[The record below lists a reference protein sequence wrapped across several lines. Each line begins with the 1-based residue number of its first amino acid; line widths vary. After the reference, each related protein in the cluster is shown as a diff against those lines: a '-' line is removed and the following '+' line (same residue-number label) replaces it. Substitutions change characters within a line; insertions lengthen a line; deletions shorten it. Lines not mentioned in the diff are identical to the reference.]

1 MRTGAVGKPARR
13 VFPGA
18 TGVLRIRFV
27 IVYRIGDCER
37 VCLATAPG
45 LSQTARF
52 TVGRLVHGRGGTRP
66 QLRRSLYAHATGNR
80 HNTHTHS
87 KQGYAYSKA
96 VGRAVLGQTG
106 RNTVFFRSLTP
117 YEQHIGMGFKRV
129 KRKISFEFISHSS
142 VKQSS
147 AYSPQL
153 LGWYKFILTK

>member
-52 TVGRLVHGRGGTRP
+52 TVGRLVHGRGAHGPSLEEACTRTQP
-66 QLRRSLYAHATGNR
+66 ATDT
-80 HNTHTHS
+80 THTRIRS
-87 KQGYAYSKA
+87 KGMPIRKQLEGLFWVK
-96 VGRAVLGQTG
+96 LGG
-106 RNTVFFRSLTP
+106 IPFFFD
-117 YEQHIGMGFKRV
+117 H
-129 KRKISFEFISHSS
+129 
-142 VKQSS
+142 
-147 AYSPQL
+147 
-153 LGWYKFILTK
+153 